1 MSLKTKYLLKKL
13 LKRASKEQIIY
24 NTAFKKNNN
33 NKEKHLEVS
42 LFYTCVPKISI
53 IWSTIPEM

>member
-13 LKRASKEQIIY
+13 LKRASKEQNIY
-24 NTAFKKNNN
+24 NTAFKINNN

-53 IWSTIPEM
+53 IWSTIPEI